1 MCSNKTK
8 HVNTNVFNKR
18 KHDGNKCN
26 SSQNYKQFLGY
37 MDDDYKTESLRTMPP
52 KTNAYL
58 KSYDGK
64 TKQMYFSTENS
75 ILLEKRNDIQNKVH
89 NSMKKEVD

>member
-1 MCSNKTK
+1 
-8 HVNTNVFNKR
+8 
-18 KHDGNKCN
+18 
-26 SSQNYKQFLGY
+26 

-64 TKQMYFSTENS
+64 TK
-75 ILLEKRNDIQNKVH
+75 
-89 NSMKKEVD
+89 